1 MRYNFKKKDKQL
13 LFIAL
18 VILLFCGL
26 LVFTPLSF
34 ENIAK
39 AVTLG
44 NYNRGVGDEIINL
57 DDWNNLDNDFL
68 LTDGGNSMQG
78 DLDMGG
84 NRITNVSTTADPN
97 DAANIGYVV
106 DAIATAGTSG
116 GGDVFVNWGR
126 GDCPGGSDI
135 LYSGYAFSARYDSI
149 SGGNNPVCMQAGS
162 PGEAFTGIYA
172 DEMYPL
178 ITGQTDSLPPA
189 YSEDKIIQCAL
200 CHKPQGVCFE
210 YVGRQDC
217 GSSGFNAI
225 YKGYLLG
232 SDANNDLI
240 NGLHYNST
248 ERLCVNDSFDA
259 NVSAGG
265 NLGALWY
272 GVVIEDNFSLN
283 NYTEDAYIMC
293 SVCCN

>member
-1 MRYNFKKKDKQL
+1 MKDTALTHIHKKLGARIVPFAGYNMPLEYTGIKNEHLCVRNAVGVFDVSHMGEIWVKGHG
-13 LFIAL
+13 ATEL
-18 VILLFCGL
+18 VQKITTNDINKLYKGRVQYNCF
-26 LVFTPLSF
+26 P
-34 ENIAK
+34 N
-39 AVTLG
+39 G
-44 NYNRGVGDEIINL
+44 N
-57 DDWNNLDNDFL
+57 
-68 LTDGGNSMQG
+68 GG
-78 DLDMGG
+78 
-84 NRITNVSTTADPN
+84 I
-97 DAANIGYVV
+97 V
-106 DAIATAGTSG
+106 D
-116 GGDVFVNWGR
+116 
-126 GDCPGGSDI
+126 DI
-135 LYSGYAFSARYDSI
+135 LVYK
-149 SGGNNPVCMQAGS
+149 
-162 PGEAFTGIYA
+162 
-172 DEMYPL
+172 
-178 ITGQTDSLPPA
+178 